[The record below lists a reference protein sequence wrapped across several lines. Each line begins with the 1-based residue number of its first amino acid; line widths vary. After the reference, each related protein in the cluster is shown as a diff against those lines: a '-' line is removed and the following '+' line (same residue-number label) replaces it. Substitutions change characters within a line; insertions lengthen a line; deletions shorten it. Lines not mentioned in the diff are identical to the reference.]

1 MFAYVIKNINSHKS
15 VYMYIYTHT
24 HYLCIHTHTHTHIIY
39 CFLLR
44 QLLTGIS
51 ALSSE
56 PIENSLSIM
65 DLICFNVPALEE
77 NMMGSM

>member
-15 VYMYIYTHT
+15 VYMCVCVCVY
-24 HYLCIHTHTHTHIIY
+24 THTHIIY

-65 DLICFNVPALEE
+65 DLICFNVPALDE

>member
-15 VYMYIYTHT
+15 VYMCVCVYTHT
-24 HYLCIHTHTHTHIIY
+24 HTHTHTHIIY